1 MMNRFALT
9 MAALVTAISPALA
22 MSDSAVEVDTNGD
35 GVLSLEEVQAVWLSV
50 TTEDFETMDA
60 NADGSLDD
68 TEIKTA
74 EEAGMMS
81 TDG

>member
-22 MSDSAVEVDTNGD
+22 MSNSAVEVDTNGD
-35 GVLSLEEVQAVWLSV
+35 GVLSLEEVQAVWPSV
-50 TTEDFETMDA
+50 TTEDFEKMDA

>member
-1 MMNRFALT
+1 MMNKFVLT
-9 MAALVTAISPALA
+9 LAALVTAISPALA

-35 GVLSLEEVQAVWLSV
+35 GVLSLEEVQAVWPSV

>member
-9 MAALVTAISPALA
+9 IAALVTAISPALA
-22 MSDSAVEVDTNGD
+22 MSNSAVEVDTNGD
-35 GVLSLEEVQAVWLSV
+35 RVLSLEEVQAVWPSV
-50 TTEDFETMDA
+50 TTEDFEKMDA

>member
-9 MAALVTAISPALA
+9 IAALVTAISPALA
-22 MSDSAVEVDTNGD
+22 MSNSAVEVDTNGD
-35 GVLSLEEVQAVWLSV
+35 GVLSLEEVQAVWPSV

-60 NADGSLDD
+60 NADGSLDY

>member
-9 MAALVTAISPALA
+9 MAALVTAISRALA
-22 MSDSAVEVDTNGD
+22 MSNSAVEVDTNGD
-35 GVLSLEEVQAVWLSV
+35 RVLSLEEVQAVWPSV
-50 TTEDFETMDA
+50 TTEDFEKMDA

>member
-1 MMNRFALT
+1 MNRFALT

-22 MSDSAVEVDTNGD
+22 MSNSAVEVDTNGD
-35 GVLSLEEVQAVWLSV
+35 GVLSLEEVQAVWPSV
-50 TTEDFETMDA
+50 TTEDFEKMDA

>member
-22 MSDSAVEVDTNGD
+22 MSNSAVEVDTNGD
-35 GVLSLEEVQAVWLSV
+35 GVLSLEEVQAVWASV
-50 TTEDFETMDA
+50 TTEDFEKMDA

>member
-35 GVLSLEEVQAVWLSV
+35 GILSLEEVQAVWPSV
-50 TTEDFETMDA
+50 TTEDFEKMDA

>member
-1 MMNRFALT
+1 MMNKFALT
-9 MAALVTAISPALA
+9 LAALVTSISPALA

-35 GVLSLEEVQAVWLSV
+35 GVLSLEEVQAVWPSV

>member
-22 MSDSAVEVDTNGD
+22 MSNSAVEVDTNGD

>member
-1 MMNRFALT
+1 MTL
-9 MAALVTAISPALA
+9 AALVTAISPALA

-35 GVLSLEEVQAVWLSV
+35 GVLSLEEVQAVCPSV
-50 TTEDFETMDA
+50 TTEEFETMDA

>member
-1 MMNRFALT
+1 MMNKFSLT
-9 MAALVTAISPALA
+9 LATLVTAISPALA

-35 GVLSLEEVQAVWLSV
+35 GVLSLEEVQAVWPSV
-50 TTEDFETMDA
+50 TIEDFETMDA

>member
-9 MAALVTAISPALA
+9 IAALVTAISPALA
-22 MSDSAVEVDTNGD
+22 MSNSAVEVDTNGD
-35 GVLSLEEVQAVWLSV
+35 GVLSLEEVQAVWPSV
-50 TTEDFETMDA
+50 TTEDFEKMDA

>member
-1 MMNRFALT
+1 MMNKFALT
-9 MAALVTAISPALA
+9 LAALVTAILPALA

-35 GVLSLEEVQAVWLSV
+35 GVLSLEEVQAVWPSV

>member
-1 MMNRFALT
+1 MMNKFALNV
-9 MAALVTAISPALA
+9 AALVTAISPALA
-22 MSDSAVEVDTNGD
+22 MSNSAVEVDTNGD
-35 GVLSLEEVQAVWLSV
+35 GVLSLEEVQAVWPSV

-60 NADGSLDD
+60 NVDGSLDD

>member
-1 MMNRFALT
+1 MINRFALT

-22 MSDSAVEVDTNGD
+22 MSNSAVEVDTNGD
-35 GVLSLEEVQAVWLSV
+35 GVLSLEEVQAVWPSV
-50 TTEDFETMDA
+50 TTEDFEKMDA

>member
-1 MMNRFALT
+1 MMNKFALT
-9 MAALVTAISPALA
+9 LAALVTAISPALA

-35 GVLSLEEVQAVWLSV
+35 GVLSLEEVQAVWPSV
-50 TTEDFETMDA
+50 TTEDFEKMDA

>member
-22 MSDSAVEVDTNGD
+22 MSNSAVEVDTNGD
-35 GVLSLEEVQAVWLSV
+35 GVLSLEEVQAVWPSV
-50 TTEDFETMDA
+50 TTEDFEKMDA

-68 TEIKTA
+68 TAIKTA

>member
-22 MSDSAVEVDTNGD
+22 MSNSAVEVDTNGD
-35 GVLSLEEVQAVWLSV
+35 GVLSLEEVQAVWPSV

>member
-1 MMNRFALT
+1 MMNKFALT
-9 MAALVTAISPALA
+9 LAALVTAISPALA
-22 MSDSAVEVDTNGD
+22 MSDSAVEVATNGD
-35 GVLSLEEVQAVWLSV
+35 GVLSLEEVQAVWPSV

>member
-1 MMNRFALT
+1 MMNKFALT
-9 MAALVTAISPALA
+9 LAALVTAISPALA

-35 GVLSLEEVQAVWLSV
+35 GVLSLEEVQAVWPSV

-60 NADGSLDD
+60 NADGSLDH

>member
-1 MMNRFALT
+1 MMNKFSLT
-9 MAALVTAISPALA
+9 LATLVTAISPALA

-35 GVLSLEEVQAVWLSV
+35 GVLSLEEVQAVWPSV

>member
-1 MMNRFALT
+1 MMNKFALT
-9 MAALVTAISPALA
+9 LAALVTAISPALA

>member
-1 MMNRFALT
+1 MMNRLALT

-22 MSDSAVEVDTNGD
+22 MSNSAVEVDTNGD
-35 GVLSLEEVQAVWLSV
+35 GVLSLEEVQAVWPSV

>member
-22 MSDSAVEVDTNGD
+22 MSNSAVEVDTNGD
-35 GVLSLEEVQAVWLSV
+35 GVLSLEEVQAVWPSV

-74 EEAGMMS
+74 KEAGMMS

>member
-1 MMNRFALT
+1 MMNKFALT
-9 MAALVTAISPALA
+9 VAALVTAISPALA

-35 GVLSLEEVQAVWLSV
+35 GVLSLAEVQAVWPSV
-50 TTEDFETMDA
+50 TAEDFETMDA

-74 EEAGMMS
+74 EETGMMS

>member
-1 MMNRFALT
+1 
-9 MAALVTAISPALA
+9 
-22 MSDSAVEVDTNGD
+22 
-35 GVLSLEEVQAVWLSV
+35 LEEVQAVWPSV